1 MSKHEQTRDA
11 IYVCVVVMMC
21 CVQHTLLQVMMGD
34 TTDDTRA
41 FPSTHSPT
49 RYAMESH
56 GRSLWDD
63 LYDSGHKKSPTT
75 LKKFLFAR

>member
-1 MSKHEQTRDA
+1 
-11 IYVCVVVMMC
+11 MC
-21 CVQHTLLQVMMGD
+21 CVQHTLLQVIMGD

-63 LYDSGHKKSPTT
+63 YMTVVIKNLPRPLRSF
-75 LKKFLFAR
+75 FLPGNNHRHHPLALS